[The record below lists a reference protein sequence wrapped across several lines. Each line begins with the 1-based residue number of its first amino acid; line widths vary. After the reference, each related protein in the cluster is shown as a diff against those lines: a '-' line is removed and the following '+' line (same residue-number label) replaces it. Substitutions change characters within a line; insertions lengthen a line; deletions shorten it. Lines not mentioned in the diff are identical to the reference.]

1 MPVCFNS
8 VCRTLETVAS
18 ISGAN
23 AKIAV
28 LRSADSP
35 LLQEVLIRAYSPM
48 LTYGITSKTALLT
61 HAAKASGGGHETLFT
76 LLDRLATRA
85 LSGNNALM
93 ALADVMTLHTE
104 QEHGVILGILDK
116 HLDCGISTGTINKAF
131 PGLIPEPPVMLAQ
144 TFEPHRAKYPMLA
157 QVKYDGMRVF
167 CEVKETGVI
176 KRSRNWHEQPKYP
189 HINDALD
196 KFSDDSGITGY
207 FDGELMYPRFGDRSN
222 EKAVCLVIYDYLTV
236 AEFLNRKTQSQISR
250 TTRLALMLNKYP
262 NPKLLPAE
270 SRIVYTYEEALEFYN
285 EVVGAGGEGIML
297 KDMEAPYA
305 FKRSYAWL
313 KLKPIRD
320 IDLMITGVFEGE
332 GKYTGMLGGVI
343 VDYNGKSVRVG
354 SGFTD
359 GDRVS
364 FWRFPGWS
372 PSDIGDYLL
381 GKTAE
386 VRFTE
391 ETPDGS
397 LLFPRFVR
405 IREDK

>member
-1 MPVCFNS
+1 MLVTFNS
-8 VCRTLETVAS
+8 VCRTLETVQMVS
-18 ISGAN
+18 RSK
-23 AKIAV
+23 AKIAI
-28 LRSADSP
+28 LKSADST
-35 LLQEVLIRAYSPM
+35 LLREVLNRAYNPM

-61 HAAKASGGGHETLFT
+61 HAAPVSAGHESLFH
-76 LLDRLATRA
+76 LLDSLAARA
-85 LSGNNALM
+85 VTGNDALM
-93 ALADVMTLHTE
+93 ALADVMTLHIA
-104 QEHGVILGILDK
+104 QEHAVILGILDK
-116 HLDCGISTGTINKAF
+116 HLDCGISIKTINAAF

-236 AEFLNRKTQSQISR
+236 AEFQARKTQSQISR
-250 TTRLALMLNKYP
+250 TTRLALMLSKYP
-262 NPKLLPAE
+262 NAKLLPAE
-270 SRIVYTYEEALEFYN
+270 SRIVYSYEEALEFYN
-285 EVVGAGGEGIML
+285 EVVTAGGEGIML

-320 IDLMITGVFEGE
+320 VDLVITGVFEGE

-343 VDYNGKSVRVG
+343 VDYKGKSVRVG
-354 SGFTD
+354 SGFADFTRSEYWD
-359 GDRVS
+359 FADNGK
-364 FWRFPGWS
+364 GL
-372 PSDIGDYLL
+372 I

-386 VRFTE
+386 VKFTE
-391 ETPDGS
+391 VTPDGS